1 MASASGFPAAG
12 RARLSDAGMTSTHQT
27 ESTTTTT
34 TTTTTSDSTNT
45 RSDTNATPG
54 NSGAVDEPVL
64 LPSQSSPSAETVTTE
79 PPTADQST
87 LVDPSSSTMH
97 DDEEPRKCWICY
109 TDETEDTPLSS
120 EWRSPCPCALTAH
133 EACLLDWLA
142 DLENPRSRQRN
153 TSSAKMV
160 CPQCKTEIMVS
171 RPRSYIVDV
180 VRLCERVAGRLA
192 LPGMVFTL
200 AGTVWAGCCV
210 HGVYSMYFVFGAE
223 EARHLLE
230 ESIDGSWNA
239 GVNLG
244 LPLIPMCLILTRT
257 RYSESLLA
265 AIPFLLLVTH
275 TPVIEPAAAT
285 DLWPP
290 TPAATFAALPYV
302 KRLYSLLYDRM
313 FGKLEKKWIQ
323 EVQPRNSEI
332 NELDDNAPPNHP
344 EPIPDEA
351 EPVDDGNGPVLMEFD
366 FELQVGMRGDE
377 DGARGLFGF
386 NGGRGADGQ
395 QLQGPQ
401 NNGGGAAAAA
411 GQGLGLGRRD
421 DAVAETTNLADLVL
435 GALALPAISA
445 SMGGLLRHVLPSSW
459 TTPSTAGRPGLLQT
473 RWGRSVVGGC
483 VFVLL
488 KDALVLYCRW
498 KLAQS
503 HRRRKVLNYDRSKK
517 HLRASSRA
525 NNST

>member
-1 MASASGFPAAG
+1 MASASGSPAAG
-12 RARLSDAGMTSTHQT
+12 RVQLSDAGMTSTHQT
-27 ESTTTTT
+27 ESTTTTNE
-34 TTTTTSDSTNT
+34 STNT
-45 RSDTNATPG
+45 SSNTSTNTG
-54 NSGAVDEPVL
+54 DSGAVDETVL
-64 LPSQSSPSAETVTTE
+64 LNCQSSPTTETVTTE
-79 PPTADQST
+79 PPTADKST
-87 LVDPSSSTMH
+87 LVDRSSSSPPATP
-97 DDEEPRKCWICY
+97 DDEPRKCWICY
-109 TDETEDTPLSS
+109 ADETEDTPLNS

-142 DLENPRSRQRN
+142 DMENPRSRKRN
-153 TSSAKMV
+153 GFSAKMV
-160 CPQCKTEIMVS
+160 CPQCKTEIVVS
-171 RPRSYIVDV
+171 RPRSYIVDL
-180 VRLCERVAGRLA
+180 VRLCERVAGRLV

-210 HGVYSMYFVFGAE
+210 HGVYSMYFVFGTE

-239 GVNLG
+239 GLNLG
-244 LPLIPMCLILTRT
+244 LPLIPMCLVLTRT

-275 TPVIEPAAAT
+275 QPVIEPAAT
-285 DLWPP
+285 DIWPP

-302 KRLYSLLYDRM
+302 KRLYSLLYSRM
-313 FGKLEKKWIQ
+313 FGKLEKKWIM
-323 EVQPRNSEI
+323 EVQPRQADV

-351 EPVDDGNGPVLMEFD
+351 EPVDDDDDNGRVLMEID

-377 DGARGLFGF
+377 DGAQGLFEF
-386 NGGRGADGQ
+386 NGGQGGDGQ
-395 QLQGPQ
+395 QQQGAQ
-401 NNGGGAAAAA
+401 NNAGGAG
-411 GQGLGLGRRD
+411 GQGLGLGRRND
-421 DAVAETTNLADLVL
+421 LVHETTNLADLIL
-435 GALALPAISA
+435 GALAFPAISA
-445 SMGGLLRHVLPSSW
+445 SMGGLLKHVLPSSW

-498 KLAQS
+498 KLAQT